1 MKVNL
6 TDKITLFL
14 KSGSGGNGS
23 ISFRREKFIRKG
35 GPNGGDGG
43 DGGKIIF
50 NVNRKLITLNHLRFK
65 HHHRAG
71 NGENGRTADKHGKNG
86 KNVIIDVP
94 PGTVIM
100 DDEGH
105 EILDLIEGKVI
116 FLKGGT
122 GGMGNS
128 NFKSSTNRA
137 PRTATKGSSG
147 KEEKVVLEL
156 RLIADVGLV
165 GKPNAGKSTL
175 LKKLTGSHPEIASY
189 PFTTLNPNLGVL
201 SDGVKTIRIADIPG
215 IIEGASDG
223 KGLGFSFLKHIQR
236 VRMIVFVIDISSE
249 DPFSIYEVLK
259 YELGKYNKKLLN
271 KKHIVLMNKTD
282 LIDKEKEN
290 KIKNTF
296 NECELCFSSLI
307 NNDTGDVEHKI
318 MNMFNEK

>member
-14 KSGSGGNGS
+14 QSGSGGNGA

-43 DGGKIIF
+43 DGGKVIF

-86 KNVIIDVP
+86 KNIIIDVP

-105 EILDLIEGKVI
+105 EILNLIEGKIV

-128 NFKSSTNRA
+128 NFKSATNRT
-137 PRTATKGSSG
+137 PRKATKVNPG
-147 KEEKVVLEL
+147 KDEKVVLEL

-175 LKKLTGSHPEIASY
+175 LEKLTGSHPEIAPY

-201 SDGVKTIRIADIPG
+201 SDGIKTIRIADIPG
-215 IIEGASDG
+215 IIEGASNG

-236 VRMIVFVIDISSE
+236 VKMIVFVIDISSE

-259 YELGKYNKKLLN
+259 DELIKFNKKLLN
-271 KKHIVLMNKTD
+271 KKHLILMNKTD
-282 LIDKEKEN
+282 LVDKDKEN
-290 KIKNTF
+290 KMKGLF

-307 NNDTGDVEHKI
+307 NNDTGGVEHSI
-318 MNMFNEK
+318 MNMFNEE

>member
-1 MKVNL
+1 MKNSL

-14 KSGSGGNGS
+14 KSGSGGNGT

-43 DGGKIIF
+43 DGGKVIF

-65 HHHRAG
+65 HHHRAE

-86 KNVIIDVP
+86 KNIVIDVP
-94 PGTVIM
+94 PGTVIL

-105 EILDLIEGKVI
+105 EILDLIEGKIV

-128 NFKSSTNRA
+128 NFKSSINRT
-137 PRTATKGSSG
+137 PRTATKGHPG

-175 LKKLTGSHPEIASY
+175 LEKLTGSHPEIAPY
-189 PFTTLNPNLGVL
+189 PFTTLIPNLGVL
-201 SDGVKTIRIADIPG
+201 SDGVKTVRIADIPG
-215 IIEGASDG
+215 IIEGASNG
-223 KGLGFSFLKHIQR
+223 KGLGHSFLKHIQR
-236 VRMIVFVIDISSE
+236 VRMIVFVIDISIE
-249 DPFSIYEVLK
+249 EPFEIFKVLK
-259 YELGKYNKKLLN
+259 DELAKYNKKLIN
-271 KKHIVLMNKTD
+271 KKYIILMNKTD
-282 LIDKEKEN
+282 LIDKK
-290 KIKNTF
+290 KKNEIRSIF
-296 NECELCFSSLI
+296 NEYELCFSSLI
-307 NNDTGDVEHKI
+307 NNDTGGVEHTI